1 MGYIKNVGKEM
12 KRVTWPSLGE
22 VNKYTWTVIIMV
34 VLLGLYF
41 GGIDFGLSNLLNYFY
56 AQDRKSVV

>member
-41 GGIDFGLSNLLNYFY
+41 GGIDFRLSNLLNYFY
-56 AQDRKSVV
+56 AL

>member
-1 MGYIKNVGKEM
+1 MGYIKNVGKGL

-56 AQDRKSVV
+56 AL

>member
-41 GGIDFGLSNLLNYFY
+41 GGIAFGLSNLLNYFY
-56 AQDRKSVV
+56 AL

>member
-12 KRVTWPSLGE
+12 KRMTWPSLGE

-56 AQDRKSVV
+56 AL

>member
-1 MGYIKNVGKEM
+1 MGYIKNVEKEM

-56 AQDRKSVV
+56 AL

>member
-56 AQDRKSVV
+56 ALEASER

>member
-1 MGYIKNVGKEM
+1 MGYIKNVGKEI

-56 AQDRKSVV
+56 AL

>member
-1 MGYIKNVGKEM
+1 MGYIKNDGKEM

-56 AQDRKSVV
+56 AL

>member
-56 AQDRKSVV
+56 ALYAS

>member
-12 KRVTWPSLGE
+12 KRVTWPSLGG

-56 AQDRKSVV
+56 AL

>member
-41 GGIDFGLSNLLNYFY
+41 GGIDFGLSNLLNDFY
-56 AQDRKSVV
+56 AL

>member
-22 VNKYTWTVIIMV
+22 VNKYTWTVIII
-34 VLLGLYF
+34 LGLYF

-56 AQDRKSVV
+56 AL

>member
-41 GGIDFGLSNLLNYFY
+41 GGIDFGLSNLRSYFY
-56 AQDRKSVV
+56 AL

>member
-22 VNKYTWTVIIMV
+22 VNKYTWTVLIMV

-56 AQDRKSVV
+56 AL

>member
-34 VLLGLYF
+34 VLLGLNF

-56 AQDRKSVV
+56 AL

>member
-1 MGYIKNVGKEM
+1 MVYIKNVGKEM

-34 VLLGLYF
+34 VLLGLDF

-56 AQDRKSVV
+56 AL

>member
-41 GGIDFGLSNLLNYFY
+41 GGIDFGFSNLLNYFY
-56 AQDRKSVV
+56 AL

>member
-56 AQDRKSVV
+56 ALLASER

>member
-41 GGIDFGLSNLLNYFY
+41 GGIDFGLANLLNYFY
-56 AQDRKSVV
+56 AL

>member
-1 MGYIKNVGKEM
+1 MGYIKNVRKEM

-56 AQDRKSVV
+56 AL

>member
-41 GGIDFGLSNLLNYFY
+41 GGIDFGLSNLLNYL
-56 AQDRKSVV
+56 DRKSVV

>member
-1 MGYIKNVGKEM
+1 MGYIKNVGKAM

-56 AQDRKSVV
+56 AL

>member
-22 VNKYTWTVIIMV
+22 VNKYTWAVIIMV

-56 AQDRKSVV
+56 AL

>member
-12 KRVTWPSLGE
+12 KRVTWRSLGE

-56 AQDRKSVV
+56 AL

>member
-34 VLLGLYF
+34 VLFGLYF

-56 AQDRKSVV
+56 AL

>member
-22 VNKYTWTVIIMV
+22 VNKYPWTVIIMV
-34 VLLGLYF
+34 VLLVLYF

-56 AQDRKSVV
+56 AL

>member
-41 GGIDFGLSNLLNYFY
+41 GDLDFGLSNLLNYFY
-56 AQDRKSVV
+56 AL

>member
-41 GGIDFGLSNLLNYFY
+41 GGIDFGLSNFLNYFY
-56 AQDRKSVV
+56 AL

>member
-12 KRVTWPSLGE
+12 KHVTWPSLGE

-56 AQDRKSVV
+56 AL

>member
-56 AQDRKSVV
+56 ALSASER

>member
-41 GGIDFGLSNLLNYFY
+41 GGIDFVLSNLLNYFY
-56 AQDRKSVV
+56 AL

>member
-41 GGIDFGLSNLLNYFY
+41 GGIDFGFSNLLNYIY
-56 AQDRKSVV
+56 AL

>member
-56 AQDRKSVV
+56 TL

>member
-41 GGIDFGLSNLLNYFY
+41 GGIDFGLSNLLNHFY
-56 AQDRKSVV
+56 AL

>member
-1 MGYIKNVGKEM
+1 MGYIKNVGKEL

-56 AQDRKSVV
+56 AL

>member
-41 GGIDFGLSNLLNYFY
+41 GGFDFGLSNLLNYFY
-56 AQDRKSVV
+56 AL

>member
-22 VNKYTWTVIIMV
+22 VHKYTWTVIIMV

-56 AQDRKSVV
+56 AL

>member
-41 GGIDFGLSNLLNYFY
+41 GGIDFGLSNLLNYCY
-56 AQDRKSVV
+56 AL